1 MTGST
6 AAGYRPA
13 IVDQIHT
20 YDLAS
25 NRLSKRDGRAGA
37 SWAGRD
43 WATALFGLLL
53 ALGGAGCEVDYKAPL
68 VGGYDVVR
76 ANSSYVVVNG
86 PMAELPTVNELIAGP
101 RVFELDVVGVYI
113 VGNASAP
120 PDVLYNPP
128 PVAGYFVI
136 DSSNHTRWLG
146 LTKDE
151 FDARCKALGIVPRLK
166 RPSYFKK

>member
-1 MTGST
+1 MTTGDVVEMDKSLSCSFHGHRRWRC
-6 AAGYRPA
+6 ASA
-13 IVDQIHT
+13 
-20 YDLAS
+20 LA
-25 NRLSKRDGRAGA
+25 
-37 SWAGRD
+37 
-43 WATALFGLLL
+43 LLL
-53 ALGGAGCEVDYKAPL
+53 AVGGAGCEVDYSAPL
-68 VGGYDVVR
+68 VGGYHVFR
-76 ANSSYVVVNG
+76 ANSSHVVVSG
-86 PMAELPTVNELIAGP
+86 PSAEWPGDTEPLAGP

-151 FDARCKALGIVPRLK
+151 FDARCKALGIVPKLK

>member
-1 MTGST
+1 
-6 AAGYRPA
+6 
-13 IVDQIHT
+13 VDQIHT

-37 SWAGRD
+37 SWAGRAR
-43 WATALFGLLL
+43 ATSALALLL
-53 ALGGAGCEVDYKAPL
+53 ALGGAGCEVDYSAPL
-68 VGGYDVVR
+68 VGGYEVVR

-86 PMAELPTVNELIAGP
+86 PMAELPTVIEPIAGP

-136 DSSNHTRWLG
+136 DSSNYTRWLG
-146 LTKDE
+146 LTRDE
-151 FDARCKALGIVPRLK
+151 FDARCKALGIVPKLK